1 MKKIKLG
8 EDSYERLKSALINEI
23 SVGLADNANRVSDKI
38 FWHVKNAFDSSMM
51 SLRIPCSILDG
62 IWMIIR

>member
-23 SVGLADNANRVSDKI
+23 SVGLVDNANRVSDKI
-38 FWHVKNAFDSSMM
+38 F
-51 SLRIPCSILDG
+51 
-62 IWMIIR
+62 